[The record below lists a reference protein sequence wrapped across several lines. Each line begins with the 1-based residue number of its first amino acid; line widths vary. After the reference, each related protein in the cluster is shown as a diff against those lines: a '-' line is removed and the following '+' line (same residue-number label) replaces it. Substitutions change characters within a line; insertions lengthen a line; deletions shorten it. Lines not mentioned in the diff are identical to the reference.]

1 MSGIP
6 SRAHAAAGGAF
17 VSAALLSLV
26 YPLAAAIPLAL
37 FVLACLAAPFFP
49 GWAFFV
55 PTTTHG
61 PRTRRAVAITFDD
74 GPDPRT
80 LPALLALLARET
92 VHATFFLVGRRAA
105 AHPTLVRDIVEAGH
119 DVGNHSQTHDPFLM
133 LRSCRRLEADIGEC
147 QGVLARAGVT
157 SLVFRPPAG
166 ITNPRLLGALRSL
179 RLACVTF
186 SCRPL
191 DFGNRRLG
199 GLKRRVLDRARP
211 GDIVVLH
218 DRLPPD
224 VPVAPWLE
232 EVAGILAGLREK
244 GLRVAPL
251 PELVGF
257 PVMRTHPPTP
267 GDAPSPVPLA
277 PPGQA
282 TGHVHAP
289 QAIVNGI
296 PGAAR
301 ALFFG
306 AFPLLVLGGVA
317 IVGARG
323 TALLLLATLGVA
335 RLGSRSTASDPHP
348 LTGLWLTG
356 AALLALAAVLDDTR
370 FMLAYPS
377 VVNAVLLATFALSL
391 RRGPPLV
398 ERLARLVTPDLLPAE
413 VRYCRTVTVVWC
425 AFFALNGSA
434 ATALALWAPRSWWAV
449 YCGAVSYLLVG
460 TLFAVEYLI
469 RKRRFGRY
477 GRGPVDRFLARV
489 LGHEAASS

>member
-1 MSGIP
+1 MSRIP

-17 VSAALLSLV
+17 VSAALLALV
-26 YPLAAAIPLAL
+26 HPLAAATPLAL
-37 FVLACLAAPFFP
+37 FVLACLVAPFFP

-80 LPALLALLARET
+80 LPALLALLAQEK
-92 VHATFFLVGRRAA
+92 VPATFFLVGRRAA

-119 DVGNHSQTHDPFLM
+119 DVGNHSHTHDPFLM
-133 LRSCRRLEADIGEC
+133 LRSCSRLEADIGEC
-147 QGVLARAGVT
+147 QDVLAESGVT
-157 SLVFRPPAG
+157 PLVFRPPVG

-179 RLACVTF
+179 GLACIAF

-191 DFGNRRLG
+191 DFGNRRLV
-199 GLKRRVLDRARP
+199 GLKRRVLARARP

-232 EVAGILAGLREK
+232 EVSGILEGLREQ

-251 PELVGF
+251 SELVGF
-257 PVMRTHPPTP
+257 GVMRTRPPAP
-267 GDAPSPVPLA
+267 GDAASRVPLA
-277 PPGQA
+277 PPGPA
-282 TGHVHAP
+282 TGHAW
-289 QAIVNGI
+289 QAIVNGV

-306 AFPLLVLGGVA
+306 AFPLLVVGGVA
-317 IVGARG
+317 LVGARG
-323 TALLLLATLGVA
+323 TALLLLATLAVT
-335 RLGSRSTASDPHP
+335 RVGSRSRTSGPHP
-348 LTGLWLTG
+348 LAGLWLAG
-356 AALLALAAVLDDTR
+356 ATLLALAAATDDTR

-391 RRGPPLV
+391 RRGPPVV
-398 ERLARLVTPDLLPAE
+398 ERLARLIAPDLLPAE

-425 AFFALNGSA
+425 AFFLLNGSA
-434 ATALALWAPRSWWAV
+434 ATALALWAPRNWWAA
-449 YCGAVSYLLVG
+449 YCGAISYLLVG

-477 GRGPVDRFLARV
+477 GRGPMNRFLARV
-489 LGHEAASS
+489 LGHEAVSS

>member
-1 MSGIP
+1 MSVFP

-17 VSAALLSLV
+17 VSAALLALV
-26 YPLAAAIPLAL
+26 HPLAAAIPLAL

-49 GWAFFV
+49 GWAFFL

-61 PRTRRAVAITFDD
+61 PRARRAVAITFDD

-80 LPALLALLARET
+80 LPALLALLAREK
-92 VHATFFLVGRRAA
+92 VHATFFLVGRSAA

-119 DVGNHSQTHDPFLM
+119 DVGNHSHTHDPFLM

-147 QGVLARAGVT
+147 QGVLARVGVT
-157 SLVFRPPAG
+157 PLVFRPPVG
-166 ITNPRLLGALRSL
+166 ITNPRLLGALRSHG
-179 RLACVTF
+179 LACVTF

-191 DFGNRRLG
+191 DFGNRRLR
-199 GLKRRVLDRARP
+199 GLRRRVLDRARA

-218 DRLPPD
+218 DRLPAD

-232 EVAGILAGLREK
+232 EVAGILEGLREK
-244 GLRVAPL
+244 GLRVAHL
-251 PELVGF
+251 SELVGF
-257 PVMRTHPPTP
+257 EVMRTHPPAP
-267 GDAPSPVPLA
+267 GDAASPVPLA
-277 PPGQA
+277 PQGLA
-282 TGHVHAP
+282 TGHAR
-289 QAIVNGI
+289 QAIMNGV

-306 AFPLLVLGGVA
+306 AFPLLVVGGVA
-317 IVGARG
+317 LVGARG

-348 LTGLWLTG
+348 LGGLWLTA
-356 AALLALAAVLDDTR
+356 AALLALAAALDDSR

-391 RRGPPLV
+391 RRGPPMV
-398 ERLARLVTPDLLPAE
+398 ERLARLITPDLLPAE

-425 AFFALNGSA
+425 AFFALNGSV

-449 YCGAVSYLLVG
+449 YCGAISYLLVG
-460 TLFAVEYLI
+460 ALFAVEYLV

-477 GRGPVDRFLARV
+477 GRGPIDRFLARV
-489 LGHEAASS
+489 LGHEAVSS